1 MIFALG
7 VFEGGGLIAH
17 YLYMILISCVSLGA
31 KKAATFYM
39 RCKIDDPAN

>member
-17 YLYMILISCVSLGA
+17 YLYDIALLCITGA
-31 KKAATFYM
+31 LKKLPLNM